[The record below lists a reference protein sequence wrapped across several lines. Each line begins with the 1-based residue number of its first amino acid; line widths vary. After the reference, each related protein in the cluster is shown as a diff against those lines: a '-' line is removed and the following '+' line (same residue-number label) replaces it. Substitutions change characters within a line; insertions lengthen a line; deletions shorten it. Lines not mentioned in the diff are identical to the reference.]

1 MKKVIIIIFSLLFL
15 TACNQ
20 SEPKDTK
27 DFSVYKPYYE
37 QALRELNQD
46 EQTFCKRIIESIQI
60 ESFDSFEI
68 LEWRTPVHGTH
79 TVEDEI
85 YINVGDSMYESFN
98 IVYPKWQ
105 NGYTGYFKGVRFLEF
120 YLKPIDMDLSPKG
133 MDLNKVNKGIKAFL
147 ALTQKDNVTTPP
159 MKS

>member
-60 ESFDSFEI
+60 ESFDSFEM
-68 LEWRTPVHGTH
+68 ENPRSRHSH
-79 TVEDEI
+79 
-85 YINVGDSMYESFN
+85 
-98 IVYPKWQ
+98 
-105 NGYTGYFKGVRFLEF
+105 R
-120 YLKPIDMDLSPKG
+120 
-133 MDLNKVNKGIKAFL
+133 
-147 ALTQKDNVTTPP
+147 
-159 MKS
+159 